1 MYYVYSKRSGR
12 LLLKT
17 TNQQDLTQ
25 YLPSLVDVQYSH

>member
-17 TNQQDLTQ
+17 TNKDDLNQ
-25 YLPSLVDVQYSH
+25 YLPSLVDVHCSH

>member
-17 TNQQDLTQ
+17 TNSADLNQ
-25 YLPSLVDVQYSH
+25 YLPSLVDVQYTH

>member
-17 TNQQDLTQ
+17 TNKDDLNQ
-25 YLPSLVDVQYSH
+25 YLPSLVDVHYSH

>member
-1 MYYVYSKRSGR
+1 MYYVYSKKSGR

-17 TNQQDLTQ
+17 TNKEDLKQ

>member
-17 TNQQDLTQ
+17 TNKADLSA

>member
-17 TNQQDLTQ
+17 TKVDDLKQ
-25 YLPSLVDVQYSH
+25 YMPELVDVHYAH

>member
-17 TNQQDLTQ
+17 TNKEQLTV
-25 YLPSLVDVQYSH
+25 YLPHLVDVHYSH